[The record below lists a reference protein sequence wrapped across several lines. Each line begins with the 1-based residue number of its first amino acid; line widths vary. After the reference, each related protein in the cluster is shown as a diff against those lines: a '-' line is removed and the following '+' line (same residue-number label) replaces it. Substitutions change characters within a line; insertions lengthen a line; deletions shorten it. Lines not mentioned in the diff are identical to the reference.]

1 MTPLRGGSDT
11 GSMAEVEAADYPP
24 GEDPRRWK
32 ALAVCLV
39 AGFMTLLDVSI
50 VNVALPSIRD
60 GLHASAAEI
69 QWVLSGYALTF
80 GLVLVPAGRL
90 GDARG
95 RRLVFQAGLG
105 MFTLSSALAGFAPN
119 AAWLAVARLLQGVS
133 GGVLNPQVAGF
144 IQDLF
149 RGRERGRA
157 FGWLGTAIGVST
169 AVGPLTGG
177 LIITVAGVGEGWRWV
192 FFVNLPI
199 GVAALLFGTRLLPG
213 TRSPRRQVSG
223 GLDLVGTGLLGA
235 GVLCVLLPMVEAE
248 GSRAS
253 VPWWLVA
260 VGLAV
265 LAGFVAW
272 ERRYKRRGGSP
283 LVEPDLLRT
292 RTYVLGSALGM
303 VYFAGFTGIFFA
315 LALFF
320 QFGLGYSPLASG
332 LGVTS
337 FAIGSAGAATVG
349 GRLVGDLGRRVVV
362 LGLVLAAAGLAAT
375 DLALRFVHTGAAA
388 GWAAALPLL
397 IAGVGT
403 GLTIAPNQTLT
414 LAAVP
419 PRIGGAAA
427 GVLQTGQRVGTALGI
442 AAMGLVFFGILAAT
456 RGDYSR
462 AITSGLWLSVG
473 FVLAALV
480 LAVVDLRSR
489 AHGYGRGHRAED
501 RRAA

>member
-1 MTPLRGGSDT
+1 MES
-11 GSMAEVEAADYPP
+11 AEYPP

-50 VNVALPSIRD
+50 VNVALPSIRN
-60 GLHASAAEI
+60 GLHASAADI

-80 GLVLVPAGRL
+80 GLILVPAGRL

-95 RRLVFQAGLG
+95 RRLVFQAGLAL
-105 MFTLSSALAGFAPN
+105 FTLSSALAGFAPN
-119 AAWLAVARLLQGVS
+119 AAWLAVARLVQGAA

-177 LIITVAGVGEGWRWV
+177 LIIDLAGMRDGWRWV

-199 GVAALLFGTRLLPG
+199 GVAALLLGARLLPR
-213 TRSPRRQVSG
+213 TRYPRKRVAG
-223 GLDLVGTGLLGA
+223 GLDLPGTGLLGA
-235 GVLCVLLPMVEAE
+235 GVLLVLLPMVEAE
-248 GSRAS
+248 GARAS

-260 VGLAV
+260 VGVAV

-272 ERRYKRRGGSP
+272 ERRYKRRGRSP

-292 RTYVLGSALGM
+292 RSYVLGTALGT

-337 FAIGSAGAATVG
+337 FALGSAAAATVG
-349 GRLVGDLGRRVVV
+349 GRLVGELGRRVVV
-362 LGLVLAAAGLAAT
+362 LGLALAAVGLATT
-375 DLALRFVHTGAAA
+375 DLALRWVSTGAAA

-397 IAGVGT
+397 VAGVGT
-403 GLTIAPNQTLT
+403 GLTISPNQTLT

-419 PRIGGAAA
+419 PRIGGVAA

-442 AAMGLVFFGILAAT
+442 AAMGLVFFGVLAAT
-456 RGDYSR
+456 GGNYLR

-473 FVLAALV
+473 FVLAALL
-480 LAVVDLRSR
+480 LAVADLRGG
-489 AHGYGRGHRAED
+489 AHDYGEGGRAEH

>member
-1 MTPLRGGSDT
+1 
-11 GSMAEVEAADYPP
+11 MAEVESAEYPP
-24 GEDPRRWK
+24 GADPRRWK

-60 GLHASAAEI
+60 GLHASAAQI

-95 RRLVFQAGLG
+95 RRLVFQTGLAL
-105 MFTLSSALAGFAPN
+105 FTLSSALAGFAPN
-119 AAWLAVARLLQGVS
+119 AAWLAAARLLQGVA

-157 FGWLGTAIGVST
+157 FGWLGAAIGVST

-177 LIITVAGVGEGWRWV
+177 LIITLAGVQEGWRWV

-199 GVAALLFGTRLLPG
+199 GVAALLVGARLLPA
-213 TRSPRRQVSG
+213 TRSAGRRVPG
-223 GLDLVGTGLLGA
+223 GLDLLGTGLLGA
-235 GVLCVLLPMVEAE
+235 GVLLVLLPMVEAE
-248 GSRAS
+248 GGRAA

-260 VGLAV
+260 VGIAV

-272 ERRYKRRGGSP
+272 ERRYARRGRSP

-292 RTYVLGSALGM
+292 RSYVLGTALGT

-337 FAIGSAGAATVG
+337 FALGSTGAATVG
-349 GRLVGDLGRRVVV
+349 GRLVGDLGRKVVV
-362 LGLVLAAAGLAAT
+362 LGLALAAAGLAST
-375 DLALRFVHTGAAA
+375 DLALRFVPSGAAA

-397 IAGVGT
+397 VAGVGT
-403 GLTIAPNQTLT
+403 GLTITPNQTLT

-419 PRIGGAAA
+419 PRIGGTAA

-442 AAMGLVFFGILAAT
+442 AAMGLVFFGVLAAS
-456 RGDYSR
+456 RGNYPR

-473 FVLAALV
+473 FVLIALL
-480 LAVVDLRSR
+480 LAVADLRSR
-489 AHGYGRGHRAED
+489 ARGYGATRRAES